1 METLTT
7 ELTATEWQEIAI
19 RAMKQNELLKAEVEM
34 LRSKRAIYNGV
45 EMQLAMISALIP
57 LSK

>member
-1 METLTT
+1 MLTS
-7 ELTATEWQEIAI
+7 LTATDWQTIAI
-19 RAMKQNELLKAEVEM
+19 QAMKKNELLKAEVAM
-34 LRSKRAIYNGV
+34 LREKRGIYNGA